1 MQEHNIISL
10 MPDWAFLTVS
20 GLFALVLIFLIIR
33 IFFTKPKHYSY
44 IEDDLYNV
52 IWKWTWKKEKIRNL
66 YCFCPKCEESLVYD
80 DTSCKERFALH
91 KETKFIC
98 EKCHY
103 SSSLGGGDISHSLKI
118 IEREINRKVR
128 LNIYEK

>member
-10 MPDWAFLTVS
+10 MPDWAFITLLVLF
-20 GLFALVLIFLIIR
+20 GLFFIYLIFR
-33 IFFTKPKHYSY
+33 FFFKKPEYVIY
-44 IEDDLYNV
+44 IEDIFYNV
-52 IWKWTWKKEKIRNL
+52 KWKWSWKKDKVTNL
-66 YCFCPKCEESLVYD
+66 FCFCPKCEESLVYD
-80 DTSCKERFALH
+80 DTSCKERFSLN

-98 EKCHY
+98 QKCNY
-103 SSSLGGGDISHSLKI
+103 SSSLGGGDISHSLNI